1 MGIFVVTFVADKAS
15 ICHSFIGELSFE
27 IYAAKKKALKF
38 KKELSFET
46 WVYSVKVIINLMSYV
61 VFASVKDS
69 VIVKRKNMKQWK
81 RGRRERRRLVESK
94 VF

>member
-1 MGIFVVTFVADKAS
+1 MFCIIEMGIFVVTFVVDKAS

-46 WVYSVKVIINLMSYV
+46 
-61 VFASVKDS
+61 
-69 VIVKRKNMKQWK
+69 
-81 RGRRERRRLVESK
+81 
-94 VF
+94 